1 MSNYWY
7 ILIGL
12 ALIYYGYVAWV
23 LLVKKRTSKKKDL
36 EKLDYLQIN
45 NKFVNKSNN
54 EQTDLGAVLD
64 QIDEVEDT
72 SKLLEAFKEGSLD
85 DDSNSLTRKKH
96 EKLKIIRNK
105 DKVEEDPPDSET

>member
-1 MSNYWY
+1 MSSYWY

-12 ALIYYGYVAWV
+12 ALIYYGYVSWV
-23 LLVKKRTSKKKDL
+23 LLKKKRTSKKKDSD
-36 EKLDYLQIN
+36 KFAYLHIN

-54 EQTDLGAVLD
+54 KQTDLGAVLD

-96 EKLKIIRNK
+96 EKLKVIRNK
-105 DKVEEDPPDSET
+105 DTAEEDPPDSET

>member
-1 MSNYWY
+1 
-7 ILIGL
+7 LIGL

-23 LLVKKRTSKKKDL
+23 LLKKKRTSNKKDS
-36 EKLDYLQIN
+36 EKLAYLHLN

-96 EKLKIIRNK
+96 EKLKIIRNT
-105 DKVEEDPPDSET
+105 DMAEDDPPDSET

>member
-1 MSNYWY
+1 MSSYWY

-12 ALIYYGYVAWV
+12 ALIYYGYVSWV
-23 LLVKKRTSKKKDL
+23 LLKKKRTSKKKDS
-36 EKLDYLQIN
+36 EKFAYLHIN

-96 EKLKIIRNK
+96 EKLKVIRNK
-105 DKVEEDPPDSET
+105 DTAEDDPPDSET

>member
-12 ALIYYGYVAWV
+12 ALIYYGYVSWV
-23 LLVKKRTSKKKDL
+23 LLKKKNTKRKKDS
-36 EKLDYLQIN
+36 EKLAYLQLN
-45 NKFVNKSNN
+45 NKFVDISNN

-96 EKLKIIRNK
+96 EKLKVIRNK
-105 DKVEEDPPDSET
+105 GKAEEDSPDSET